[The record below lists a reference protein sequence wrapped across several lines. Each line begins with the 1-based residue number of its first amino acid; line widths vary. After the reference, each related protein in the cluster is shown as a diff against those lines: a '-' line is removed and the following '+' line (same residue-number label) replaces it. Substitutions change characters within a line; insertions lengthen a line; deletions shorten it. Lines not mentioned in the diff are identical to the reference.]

1 MIIPTIN
8 FVFALI
14 VLAFFLSDAWKKTIL
29 RRRSRNTKCFKPLW
43 VWLKRKL
50 MYLFLNGAQ
59 ICRTNIS
66 SIVFSKLFLTVNRY
80 IEIFLLFSYLLFPLS
95 KTESI
100 TTLKETQWRRKYDIC
115 GKHDRVASF
124 YFRIQWICI
133 FKLNHFRITAN
144 YFQVELNC
152 RGCCC
157 CFFFCRILSP
167 FSYRSFYIEKDGQGI
182 RGDSTFPWV

>member
-1 MIIPTIN
+1 M
-8 FVFALI
+8 
-14 VLAFFLSDAWKKTIL
+14 
-29 RRRSRNTKCFKPLW
+29 
-43 VWLKRKL
+43 
-50 MYLFLNGAQ
+50 
-59 ICRTNIS
+59 
-66 SIVFSKLFLTVNRY
+66 TVNRC

-124 YFRIQWICI
+124 YFGIQWICI

-144 YFQVELNC
+144 YFQVELYC

-157 CFFFCRILSP
+157 CFFLPHPSP
-167 FSYRSFYIEKDGQGI
+167 FQLSQLLHWKRRSRNKRRLNFSETQIFKKLTRVVLEEENIPRIRWVLVMFYCMNLWAEICYSVPV
-182 RGDSTFPWV
+182 STFAKLQFKKTVKKENT